1 LLKILVVC
9 GAGLGSSF
17 ACQMSVESV
26 LQDIGVKASVDHS
39 DISSAAGFNVDI
51 IISGKNFESQFTRY
65 ELPMDL
71 IFLERLVD
79 KQEIKEK
86 LIPVLKAKGEL

>member
-1 LLKILVVC
+1 MLQILVVC

-39 DISSAAGFNVDI
+39 DISSAAGTRADI
-51 IISGKNFESQFTRY
+51 IISGKNFESQFQRY
-65 ELPMDL
+65 DLQVDL
-71 IFLERLVD
+71 IFLDRLVD
-79 KQEIKEK
+79 KKEIQEK
-86 LIPVLKAKGEL
+86 LVPVLKAKGAL